1 MPTYRVTDSSTGVVL
16 KLTGDSP
23 PTEQELA
30 DIFAVNSGKTSPDQ
44 QTSSVGRIAA
54 DIGIEAGGSM
64 AGTILGTALAPFTAG
79 ASIPI
84 GAVVGGAIGG
94 GLGNIAVQRG
104 QISRGERPEFS
115 YGELLA
121 TVGLSA
127 VPAGALGSIAIK
139 SAAAKAAAAKLAGN
153 VTPALAESF
162 GRKIGTTA
170 AQGALLAGGGEVIK
184 NAIDQQRLPTANEF
198 LTATVFGGG
207 LGAGIGGIERGVS
220 KALSYTPEVILGN
233 LVPIIKRVQG
243 ESAELA
249 TEGQFALQN
258 LVSAFDS
265 IKDRGARELAKSKS
279 MLYLKGESNNI
290 ANVPIE
296 VENEVKA
303 VRDIIDTL
311 KDSILSRGLVQKDD
325 ELWGN
330 GLYNKIVQNDGAYIR
345 RAFRIFDGK
354 WKPSTEL
361 FQKFVNS
368 EVDAEIEKK
377 INRTRIRREG
387 RENLR
392 VNTGAALEAALTKQ
406 RAGIPLSEI
415 ESKILNSENKFGFN
429 TNDLDALRLQLMG
442 PLKRGVVLPFGKDE
456 IKDEIET
463 KYRKQLT
470 QEYTNYANQLL
481 DKKNAFSALAG
492 DPTTFSSA
500 LFIPRKNLSPLGREF
515 LGEINDP
522 VYAASETISLISKTL
537 ATHSVLKQ
545 VRKAGVDSGLF
556 RTASIE
562 GDVLLHKGSSGIE
575 DLNPSPLAGIYTTPL
590 IKEAFEDISTNQV
603 GALAKKFGAIASISS
618 ALKIPKTLLSVKGYA
633 SNLWGGML
641 DTVAQGHGLEFFE
654 TGNWKQGAKI
664 AGYNLGVIRPDGS
677 VDGKAM
683 QKLYA
688 DMRREGIST
697 ANVPFSDLMRG
708 FQMNE
713 RPLVDAFPELAG
725 SKTRKA
731 IENLGKL
738 YSTPEL
744 MSKVFNLS
752 GELKSLS
759 KAFPDQTRDQLFKE
773 AARRVRLTTQD
784 YDSLPRFLKDFSSIG
799 ALDPFVAYS
808 ADRFRVVYNTF
819 KLGIEDMASGNTAL
833 MKSGA
838 KRVATMTSV
847 LGAAG
852 YLAANPHLSPEEE
865 KALRNRMPEW
875 DREGMVHIKEP
886 DADGNFKYTNLN
898 YNLPHSAAIEAM
910 QAATRGKDPEE
921 AFSNFMSSISKQAF
935 GTNLLIAPVAEI
947 SAGKNR
953 YGLPITS
960 EGEPLY
966 RQVFDKSKYF
976 LDQTVMPLA
985 LSEINKFV
993 RVLNN
998 KGEKV
1003 TTSSGETYGIGELVA
1018 ENFGG
1023 VRYKTIN
1030 LAQRLK
1036 VGVSSISRNLS
1047 EDNISFSS
1055 QKKRS
1060 LSPEET
1066 TEAYNQYEKRYGNTY
1081 SKALEFVND
1090 SKVLGIEEN
1099 DIVGIM
1105 KAGNLPSS
1113 LILGAVSGIYTPPAL
1128 DNVNPATALYEEV
1141 EKMPENQ
1148 RLGKIEQLARDNPTY
1163 ARSLVNRYR
1172 QDVRNETLG
1181 IDAVDK
1187 LILAQSELD
1196 GDRASFIFRKMKSL
1210 PDDTMRTLYLE
1221 NLKKKGIVTIAV
1233 NSQLNQ
1239 MFKAGGRTPETV
1251 KFPVS
1256 Q

>member
-1 MPTYRVTDSSTGVVL
+1 MPTYSVTDSSSGVVL
-16 KLTGDSP
+16 ELTGDSA
-23 PTEQELA
+23 PTEQELV
-30 DIFAVNSGKTSPDQ
+30 DIFAANSGKKSPDQ
-44 QTSSVGRIAA
+44 ETSSVARIAA

-121 TVGLSA
+121 TVGMSA
-127 VPAGALGSIAIK
+127 VPAGALGRLAIK
-139 SAAAKAAAAKLAGN
+139 SAATKAAAGIAASE
-153 VTPALAESF
+153 VAESF

-170 AQGALLAGGGEVIK
+170 AQGALLAGGSEIIK

-207 LGAGIGGIERGVS
+207 LGAGIGGLERGVS

-243 ESAELA
+243 ESAALA
-249 TEGQFALQN
+249 TEGEFALKN
-258 LVSAFDS
+258 LVAGFDS
-265 IKDRGARELAKSKS
+265 IKDKSVRDQVKS
-279 MLYLKGESNNI
+279 QTMLYLKGVSNITNL
-290 ANVPIE
+290 PKDIE
-296 VENEVKA
+296 PQAQA
-303 VRDIIDTL
+303 VRGIIDTL
-311 KDSILSRGLVQKDD
+311 SDAIKSQGLVDKGTG
-325 ELWGN
+325 LW
-330 GLYNKIVQNDGAYIR
+330 NKIVENDGAYVR
-345 RAFRIFDGK
+345 RSYRIFDGK
-354 WKPSTEL
+354 WKPSSEV

-368 EVDAEIEKK
+368 SVDDEIEKRIGK
-377 INRTRIRREG
+377 MRLSREIREDIRR
-387 RENLR
+387 RNP
-392 VNTGAALEAALTKQ
+392 NSTLEFLPYSEESV
-406 RAGIPLSEI
+406 RAEVSG
-415 ESKILNSENKFGFN
+415 
-429 TNDLDALRLQLMG
+429 
-442 PLKRGVVLPFGKDE
+442 
-456 IKDEIET
+456 
-463 KYRKQLT
+463 KYRDKLK
-470 QEYTNYANQLL
+470 EKYTNLANEML
-481 DKKNAFSALAG
+481 DQEKAFATLTGSATG
-492 DPTTFSSA
+492 FKTDIFKS
-500 LFIPRKNLSPLGREF
+500 KQNVSPLLREF

-522 VYAASETISLISKTL
+522 VFAASDTISRMTKTL
-537 ATHSVLKQ
+537 ATHKVLGE
-545 VRKAGVDSGLF
+545 VREAGLGSGLF
-556 RTASIE
+556 RTASVE
-562 GDVLLHKGSSGIE
+562 GDVLLHKGNVDVKE
-575 DLNPSPLAGIYTTPL
+575 LNPSPLAGIYTTPL
-590 IKEAFEDISTNQV
+590 IREAFEDISTNQV

-618 ALKIPKTLLSVKGYA
+618 VLKIPKTLLSVKGYA
-633 SNLWGGML
+633 SNLWGGVL
-641 DTVAQGHGLEFFE
+641 DTVAQGHGLQFLE
-654 TGNWKQGAKI
+654 TDNWKQGAKI

-683 QKLYA
+683 QKLYS

-697 ANVPFSDLMRG
+697 ANVGLSDLMRG
-708 FQMNE
+708 FQMSE

-759 KAFPDQTRDQLFKE
+759 NAFPDRTKDELFKE

-838 KRVATMTSV
+838 KRVASMTSV
-847 LGAAG
+847 LGAAS
-852 YLAANPHLSPEEE
+852 YLAANPHLSTEEE

-875 DREGMVHIKEP
+875 DRDGMVHIKEP

-898 YNLPHSAAIEAM
+898 YNFPHSAAIEAM

-953 YGLPITS
+953 YGIPITS
-960 EGEPLY
+960 ENEPLY

-976 LDQTVMPLA
+976 LDQTAMPLA
-985 LSEINKFV
+985 VSEVNKFV
-993 RVLNN
+993 NVLNN

-1003 TTSSGETYGIGELVA
+1003 TTSSGEIYGINELVA

-1047 EDNISFSS
+1047 EDNISFAS

-1066 TEAYNQYEKRYGNTY
+1066 TQAYNQYEKRYGNTY

-1128 DNVNPATALYEEV
+1128 DNVNPATALYEQV
-1141 EKMPENQ
+1141 EKVPENQ
-1148 RLGKIEQLARDNPTY
+1148 RMGKLEQLAKDNPTY

-1172 QDVRNETLG
+1172 QDIRNETLG

-1196 GDRASFIFRKMKSL
+1196 GDRASFIFRKMQSL
-1210 PDDTMRTLYLE
+1210 PDATMQTLYLE

-1239 MFKAGGRTPETV
+1239 MFRANGSTPETV

-1256 Q
+1256 K